1 MNIQTENYDGAFEIL
16 DGIFKGQVVIRDLVT
31 EFDHHVTLHG
41 DDTVLD
47 QAAKHLNQLGFHV
60 VGTIKCSAVR
70 TIMIVKRK

>member
-60 VGTIKCSAVR
+60 VGTIKCHAMVSSVS
-70 TIMIVKRK
+70 IP